1 MLKNF
6 CENGRRKKLVRNSA
20 AHGSLKKICETLTK
34 VIKSQSINA
43 EGFSFGGI
51 EMNELVELSADELQL
66 IDTYRAMSVDCR
78 EFALAMCQTLARHGK
93 FFARMEL
100 MSNNQAS
107 NNSIV
112 AVGGSVYMNGK
123 ERGGNGAEAK

>member
-1 MLKNF
+1 MQRDF
-6 CENGRRKKLVRNSA
+6 
-20 AHGSLKKICETLTK
+20 
-34 VIKSQSINA
+34 
-43 EGFSFGGI
+43 FGGI

-66 IDTYRAMSVDCR
+66 IGTYRAMSVDCR

>member
-1 MLKNF
+1 
-6 CENGRRKKLVRNSA
+6 
-20 AHGSLKKICETLTK
+20 
-34 VIKSQSINA
+34 
-43 EGFSFGGI
+43 
-51 EMNELVELSADELQL
+51 MNELVELSADELQL